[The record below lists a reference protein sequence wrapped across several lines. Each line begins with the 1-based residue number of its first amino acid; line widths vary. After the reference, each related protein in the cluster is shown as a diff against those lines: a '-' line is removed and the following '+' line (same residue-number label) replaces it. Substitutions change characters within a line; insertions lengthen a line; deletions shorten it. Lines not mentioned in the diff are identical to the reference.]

1 MHHQDATLLR
11 VGAANAGF
19 YCFFFGLMMS
29 RDLRS
34 TLDAITARIFNLL
47 QRHHATMATKRQ
59 TLFDRFTNITPSQ
72 SHIPQQDE
80 PLPHLPL
87 TIKSFSIPIQ
97 INIIIIIIIII
108 IYFGT
113 VSGALHMYLK
123 EIFFSGKFSAFAV
136 YIMFAAR

>member
-59 TLFDRFTNITPSQ
+59 TLFDRFTNITPSR

-87 TIKSFSIPIQ
+87 ILDLQLK
-97 INIIIIIIIII
+97 
-108 IYFGT
+108 
-113 VSGALHMYLK
+113 ALVHL
-123 EIFFSGKFSAFAV
+123 
-136 YIMFAAR
+136 

>member
-59 TLFDRFTNITPSQ
+59 TLLDRFTNITPSR

-87 TIKSFSIPIQ
+87 ILDLQLIINNYYYLFWYCVKSF
-97 INIIIIIIIII
+97 
-108 IYFGT
+108 T
-113 VSGALHMYLK
+113 YLK
-123 EIFFSGKFSAFAV
+123 EIFFSGKLSAFAV
-136 YIMFAAR
+136 YIMFAAQ